1 MSAASFAAAQVLSA
15 LPRAAISRAVGH
27 LADRPWAPWMER
39 TIVGAYS
46 RVYGISFDECV
57 QSSGWA
63 TFDAFFTRRLRPGTR
78 RVDPDPMT
86 IVSPA
91 DGTLAAVA
99 RVEPGDRF
107 VVKGRPYSV
116 ADIVGDAASAQ
127 RHSGAMGWVI
137 YLSPRDYHRVH
148 APVGGCI
155 RRIRSM
161 AGDHYPVNALGT
173 RYVPNLLGRNRRV
186 AIELD
191 ADHHLGLITLVM
203 VGAMIVGRITTTGIA
218 ARDVPLGDHVF
229 DPPLRVERGEE
240 VGTFHL
246 GSTVVLLVEK
256 ARRAD
261 ALARGGVVRYGQPLL
276 RIGDPA
282 RLGAQLNGAAVVESG
297 SGTLQRG
304 DG

>member
-1 MSAASFAAAQVLSA
+1 
-15 LPRAAISRAVGH
+15 
-27 LADRPWAPWMER
+27 
-39 TIVGAYS
+39 
-46 RVYGISFDECV
+46 
-57 QSSGWA
+57 
-63 TFDAFFTRRLRPGTR
+63 
-78 RVDPDPMT
+78 
-86 IVSPA
+86 
-91 DGTLAAVA
+91 
-99 RVEPGDRF
+99 
-107 VVKGRPYSV
+107 
-116 ADIVGDAASAQ
+116 
-127 RHSGAMGWVI
+127 
-137 YLSPRDYHRVH
+137 
-148 APVGGCI
+148 
-155 RRIRSM
+155 
-161 AGDHYPVNALGT
+161 
-173 RYVPNLLGRNRRV
+173 
-186 AIELD
+186 
-191 ADHHLGLITLVM
+191 M